1 MGLVE
6 EYITNYIKLNLGTK
20 TESQVKTDL
29 GFPHSR
35 IVERLIAKVKEGLDV
50 YGLRYSL
57 TDTSD
62 ETISGLIRIAEQQ
75 KRVNV
80 KEWAKS
86 RLEGIFKA
94 DRKYANPSYM
104 LRQPKLTENKFNT
117 LKRILEMKEQGK
129 TAYAASVETGKSL
142 TYTYGIYNGTS
153 PLLDTFHKLNT

>member
-1 MGLVE
+1 MSLVE

-20 TESQVKTDL
+20 TERQIKKEL

-35 IVERLIAKVKEGLDV
+35 TVARIIEKVKEEVDV
-50 YGLRYSL
+50 FEVLYSL

-62 ETISGLIRIAEQQ
+62 ETISGLIRIAEQE

-80 KEWAKS
+80 RSWAKS
-86 RLEGIFKA
+86 RLEEIFKA
-94 DRKYANPSYM
+94 DRKYANPNYM
-104 LRQPKLTENKFNT
+104 LRQSKLTENKFNT

-142 TYTYGIYNGTS
+142 TYTYGIYNGKS
-153 PLLDTFHKLNT
+153 PLLDAFHKLNT